1 MPFSRQGC
9 ARALSCVWCEPG
21 LMTRSGAT
29 RRRRLGSSTRPA
41 RPRRGVGESA
51 ALTNS
56 PGNATLRKYQAAP
69 TARPTVINEKPLAIT
84 KNRPRGPCRPAKSCP
99 PSMAGADPH
108 DSWSFLNRSQQLFA
122 SRLTPRSGHVQFHTN
137 CVTLRGGRAVT
148 QTPRRVTSG
157 SKQSKV
163 SCSRVRATSL
173 GRNVK
178 DAIRITQRSK
188 SPPRPQRR
196 RPRREG
202 LAGIHVIH
210 IQIGLGRRGS
220 LMSVV
225 RKGPRVLLPV
235 NAFI

>member
-1 MPFSRQGC
+1 M
-9 ARALSCVWCEPG
+9 
-21 LMTRSGAT
+21 
-29 RRRRLGSSTRPA
+29 
-41 RPRRGVGESA
+41 
-51 ALTNS
+51 
-56 PGNATLRKYQAAP
+56 
-69 TARPTVINEKPLAIT
+69 
-84 KNRPRGPCRPAKSCP
+84 
-99 PSMAGADPH
+99 
-108 DSWSFLNRSQQLFA
+108 
-122 SRLTPRSGHVQFHTN
+122 QFHTN

-196 RPRREG
+196 RPRRER

-210 IQIGLGRRGS
+210 VEVRLGRRRS
-220 LMSVV
+220 PILVV
-225 RKGPRVLLPV
+225 REGPRVLLPV

>member
-1 MPFSRQGC
+1 M
-9 ARALSCVWCEPG
+9 
-21 LMTRSGAT
+21 
-29 RRRRLGSSTRPA
+29 
-41 RPRRGVGESA
+41 
-51 ALTNS
+51 
-56 PGNATLRKYQAAP
+56 
-69 TARPTVINEKPLAIT
+69 
-84 KNRPRGPCRPAKSCP
+84 
-99 PSMAGADPH
+99 
-108 DSWSFLNRSQQLFA
+108 
-122 SRLTPRSGHVQFHTN
+122 QFHTN

-235 NAFI
+235 NAFV

>member
-1 MPFSRQGC
+1 
-9 ARALSCVWCEPG
+9 
-21 LMTRSGAT
+21 MTRSVAT
-29 RRRRLGSSTRPA
+29 RRQRFGSSTRP
-41 RPRRGVGESA
+41 RGRGEASAKSA

-84 KNRPRGPCRPAKSCP
+84 KNRPRGPAALPKAARALDRWLVRPAR
-99 PSMAGADPH
+99 
-108 DSWSFLNRSQQLFA
+108 FLERLNRSQQLFA